1 VKTEEKVVTKTEPRP
16 SLLTGGLFTKKKPNP
31 PSTSND
37 KK

>member
-1 VKTEEKVVTKTEPRP
+1 MKNEEKFVTKTEPRP

-31 PSTSND
+31 PSASND

>member
-1 VKTEEKVVTKTEPRP
+1 MKNEEKVVMKSEPRP

-31 PSTSND
+31 PSISND